1 MDKGSS
7 VDKGSSMDKGSSV
20 DKGSWS
26 ISSVVG
32 KSSGSVD
39 SGGVLL
45 SVMISINSLRSSVG
59 LAHDGSN
66 FTEVGL
72 EHGGR
77 DGRGVTDLDGL
88 VVGLVSRSNGEQS
101 SADKCLH
108 VVGLVG
114 CDQLL

>member
-1 MDKGSS
+1 M
-7 VDKGSSMDKGSSV
+7 DKGSSMDKGSCVVGSSV
-20 DKGSWS
+20 VDRSSVVRSWS

-45 SVMISINSLRSSVG
+45 SVKISINSLRSSVG

-72 EHGGR
+72 EHGGG
-77 DGRGVTDLDGL
+77 DGRGVSDLDCL
-88 VVGLVSRSNGEQS
+88 VVGLVRGGNGQKS
-101 SADKCLH
+101 CTDKCLKYSEI
-108 VVGLVG
+108 
-114 CDQLL
+114 

>member
-1 MDKGSS
+1 MDGSS
-7 VDKGSSMDKGSSV
+7 VVRSG
-20 DKGSWS
+20 S

-45 SVMISINSLRSSVG
+45 SVMISINSLRSSMG

-72 EHGGR
+72 EDGGR

-101 SADKCLH
+101 SADKCLKIINYIYNISNNFIYKH
-108 VVGLVG
+108 
-114 CDQLL
+114 